1 MNAATASSVSSAPSL
16 ETWRII
22 AVAAV
27 IVSVIA
33 YAVLSGVWVS
43 TEAGWYQ
50 SLTKPSWQPPP
61 WVFGVIWPYNFI
73 VLAAV
78 GSLIAWRAPPGK
90 VAVLLLFL
98 VLSIALAL
106 TWAYLFYVPHALSAA
121 ALALTSAAVATIPIV
136 VVAFQQSW
144 VWGTLLMP
152 YQIWVA
158 LAASVSWGYVSR
170 AT

>member
-1 MNAATASSVSSAPSL
+1 M
-16 ETWRII
+16 
-22 AVAAV
+22 
-27 IVSVIA
+27 
-33 YAVLSGVWVS
+33 
-43 TEAGWYQ
+43 
-50 SLTKPSWQPPP
+50 
-61 WVFGVIWPYNFI
+61 
-73 VLAAV
+73 LAAV

-90 VAVLLLFL
+90 VAVLLLLL
-98 VLSIALAL
+98 VVSIALAL

-158 LAASVSWGYVSR
+158 LAASVSWGYVSQ

>member
-22 AVAAV
+22 AVGAV

-43 TEAGWYQ
+43 TEAAWYQ

-78 GSLIAWRAPPGK
+78 GSLIAWRAPPSA
-90 VAVLLLFL
+90 VAVVLSFL
-98 VLSIALAL
+98 VVSIALAL
-106 TWAYLFYVPHALSAA
+106 TWAYLFYVPHALGTAA
-121 ALALTSAAVATIPIV
+121 VALTSAAVATIPIV
-136 VVAFQQSW
+136 IVAFQQSW

-158 LAASVSWGYVSR
+158 LAASVSWGYVSQV
-170 AT
+170 T

>member
-22 AVAAV
+22 AVGAV

-43 TEAGWYQ
+43 TEAAWYQ

-78 GSLIAWRAPPGK
+78 GSLIAWRAPPSA
-90 VAVLLLFL
+90 VAVVLSFL
-98 VLSIALAL
+98 VVSIALAL
-106 TWAYLFYVPHALSAA
+106 TWAYLFYVPHTLGAA
-121 ALALTSAAVATIPIV
+121 AVALTSAAVATIPIV
-136 VVAFQQSW
+136 IVAFQQSW

-158 LAASVSWGYVSR
+158 LAASVSWGYVSQV
-170 AT
+170 T